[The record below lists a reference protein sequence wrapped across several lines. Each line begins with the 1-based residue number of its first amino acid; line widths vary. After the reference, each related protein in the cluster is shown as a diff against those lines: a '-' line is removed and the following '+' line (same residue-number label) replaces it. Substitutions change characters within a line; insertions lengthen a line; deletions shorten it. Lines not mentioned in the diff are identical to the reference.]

1 MGGPEGIVSARTVT
15 KRELCQHI
23 AAATGCTQV
32 ATKAV
37 VQQFLD
43 EMVRELAQ
51 GNRIELRN
59 FGVFG
64 TRVQAPRWGRNP
76 WTGAGVDVPEKAVVY
91 FKVGKKMAA
100 VARQAHDNTTSSKT
114 GAGAE

>member
-1 MGGPEGIVSARTVT
+1 MSWRGNVPSRTVT
-15 KRELCQHI
+15 KRELCARI
-23 AAATGCTQV
+23 AAATGCTKV

-43 EMVRELAQ
+43 EMIRELAQ

-64 TRVQAPRWGRNP
+64 TRVHAPRRARNP
-76 WTGAGVDVPEKAVVY
+76 RTGGSMDVPEKAVVY
-91 FKVGKKMAA
+91 FKAGKKMAA
-100 VARQAHDNTTSSKT
+100 AARQAHGDLTPS
-114 GAGAE
+114 

>member
-1 MGGPEGIVSARTVT
+1 MSWRGNVPSRTVT
-15 KRELCQHI
+15 KRELCARI
-23 AAATGCTQV
+23 AAATGCTKV

-43 EMVRELAQ
+43 EMIRELAQ

-64 TRVQAPRWGRNP
+64 TRVHAPRRARNP
-76 WTGAGVDVPEKAVVY
+76 LTGQSVDVPEKVVVY

-100 VARQAHDNTTSSKT
+100 EVHRVRDRLTQ
-114 GAGAE
+114 G